1 MDYTRSVNDF
11 FKSPKWGMNMLLGAV
26 AVLIP
31 VVGQLVLAGWHVTI
45 FWARGDDEDPAKF
58 PAFDFQNFGKYLER
72 GLWPF
77 LVNLAASLLLVPL
90 MMLLVAPL
98 FFLTILADSK
108 NNSGA
113 AVGLVIAAVF
123 ILQIALM
130 MIYHFVV
137 TPLMLRA
144 AVTQDFRASFDI
156 AFVRDFLARMWRE
169 MIVCMCF
176 MFGLGLC
183 MVLVTVITCYIGMFF
198 AAPVVM
204 FSWHHLQK
212 QIYQLYLAR
221 GGRVVPLSPKLHDLP
236 PALDSRMS
244 GG

>member
-1 MDYTRSVNDF
+1 MNYTRSVNDF

-31 VVGQLVLAGWHVTI
+31 VVGQLVLAGWHVTV

-58 PAFDFQNFGKYLER
+58 PPFDFQNFGKYLER

-90 MMLLVAPL
+90 VMILVAPL
-98 FFLTILADSK
+98 LFLTILSDSK
-108 NNSGA
+108 ESSGVA
-113 AVGLVIAAVF
+113 FGVMIAAIMV
-123 ILQIALM
+123 LQFGLM
-130 MIYHFVV
+130 LVYHFVV

-144 AVTQDFRASFDI
+144 TITQDFKASFDI

-169 MIVCMCF
+169 MIVCMLF